1 MTAAVMRVT
10 VMADGIPYTAW
21 FPRAVTATA
30 TRCGGV
36 ASLRLH
42 IPESIPLRDRA
53 YQALREAIISGHL
66 APGERLVEAK
76 LAQEMGIS
84 RNPVREALRRLEHE
98 GLARRLPRGGMAV
111 AEVDLRDVA
120 EVYAVR
126 SVLEGLA
133 ARLAAGRL
141 RAEHRERM
149 ARSIREGEEARRR
162 GDLDLLV
169 QTSSIFHGTIM
180 EVAGNAR
187 LSSLMQVLD
196 HHISR
201 FRRLS
206 LQAEGSPAEV
216 LEEHR
221 HILEALERGDEVQAE
236 ALMRQHLEHSG
247 RQILRFLG
255 RQAKQGFASGQ
266 GNAVRL
272 GQVGQGGN

>member
-1 MTAAVMRVT
+1 MT
-10 VMADGIPYTAW
+10 G
-21 FPRAVTATA
+21 
-30 TRCGGV
+30 
-36 ASLRLH
+36 LRLE
-42 IPESIPLRDRA
+42 IPASVPLRDRA
-53 YQALREAIISGHL
+53 YQALREAIVSGHL

-98 GLARRLPRGGMAV
+98 GLACRCPRGGMAV
-111 AEVDLRDVA
+111 ADIDLRDVA

-141 RAEHRERM
+141 RPEHRERLS
-149 ARSIREGEEARRR
+149 RSIQDGEEARRT
-162 GDLDLLV
+162 GELDRLV
-169 QTSSIFHGTIM
+169 ASSGIFHNTVL

-187 LSSLMQVLD
+187 LTSLLHVLD

-201 FRRLS
+201 FRRIS

-221 HILEALERGDEVQAE
+221 HILDALERGDGAQAE
-236 ALMRQHLEHSG
+236 DLMRRHLEHSG

-255 RQAKQGFASGQ
+255 RHAKKGFAGGQ
-266 GNAVRL
+266 GNGSGS
-272 GQVGQGGN
+272 GQVGQGGSR

>member
-1 MTAAVMRVT
+1 M
-10 VMADGIPYTAW
+10 
-21 FPRAVTATA
+21 
-30 TRCGGV
+30 
-36 ASLRLH
+36 ASLRLE
-42 IPESIPLRDRA
+42 IPESVPLRDRA
-53 YQALREAIISGHL
+53 YQVLREAIISGQL

-98 GLARRLPRGGMAV
+98 GLARRHPRGGMAV
-111 AEVDLRDVA
+111 AGVDLRDVA

-149 ARSIREGEEARRR
+149 AASIREGEEARRG

-169 QTSSIFHGTIM
+169 RTSTVFHNTIM
-180 EVAGNAR
+180 EVAGNTR
-187 LSSLMQVLD
+187 LASLMQVLD

-221 HILEALERGDEVQAE
+221 HILEVLERGDGAAAE
-236 ALMRQHLEHSG
+236 ALMREHLEHSG

-255 RQAKQGFASGQ
+255 RQAKNGFASGQ
-266 GNAVRL
+266 GNVVRL
-272 GQVGQGGN
+272 GQVGQGGG

>member
-1 MTAAVMRVT
+1 
-10 VMADGIPYTAW
+10 MAG
-21 FPRAVTATA
+21 
-30 TRCGGV
+30 
-36 ASLRLH
+36 LRLE
-42 IPESIPLRDRA
+42 IPESVPLRDRA
-53 YQALREAIISGHL
+53 YQVLREAIISGQL

-84 RNPVREALRRLEHE
+84 RNPVREALRRLEDE
-98 GLARRLPRGGMAV
+98 GLARRMPRGGMAV

-141 RAEHRERM
+141 QAEHRERM
-149 ARSIREGEEARRR
+149 ARSIQEGEEARRR

-169 QTSSIFHGTIM
+169 QASRVFHDTIL
-180 EVAGNAR
+180 EAAGNAR
-187 LSSLMQVLD
+187 LTSLMHVLD

-221 HILEALERGDEVQAE
+221 HILEALERGDGPQVEG
-236 ALMRQHLEHSG
+236 LMRQHLERSG

-255 RQAKQGFASGQ
+255 KQAKNGFASGQ
-266 GNAVRL
+266 GKVVRL
-272 GQVGQGGN
+272 EQVGQGGK

>member
-1 MTAAVMRVT
+1 
-10 VMADGIPYTAW
+10 MAT
-21 FPRAVTATA
+21 
-30 TRCGGV
+30 
-36 ASLRLH
+36 LRLE
-42 IPESIPLRDRA
+42 IPEAIPLRDRA
-53 YQALREAIISGHL
+53 YQVLREAIISGQL

-98 GLARRLPRGGMAV
+98 GLARRHPRGGMVV

-133 ARLAAGRL
+133 ARVAAGRL
-141 RAEHRERM
+141 RPEHRERM
-149 ARSIREGEEARRR
+149 AASIRDGEEARRR

-169 QTSSIFHGTIM
+169 QSSSTFHNTIL

-187 LSSLMQVLD
+187 LTSLMQVLD
-196 HHISR
+196 HHIAR

-221 HILEALERGDEVQAE
+221 HILEALEQGDGAAAE
-236 ALMRQHLEHSG
+236 NLMRQHLEHSG
-247 RQILRFLG
+247 RQILRLLG
-255 RQAKQGFASGQ
+255 RQAKNGFASGR
-266 GNAVRL
+266 GNQARL
-272 GQVGQGGN
+272 GQVGQGGT